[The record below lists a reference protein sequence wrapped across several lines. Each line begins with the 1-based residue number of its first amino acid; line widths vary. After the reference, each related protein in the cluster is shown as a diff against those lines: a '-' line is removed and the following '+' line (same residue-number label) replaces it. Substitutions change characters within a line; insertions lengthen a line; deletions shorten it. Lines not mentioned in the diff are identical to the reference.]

1 MKKYFNRVLT
11 IDPGDNT
18 ALAYWNGDL
27 YPDTKIISLKPTVR
41 RTFTREEQLVLMWD
55 KFEHKLRRYPTINTA
70 YIEGVQVWAGS
81 LKSLTAARKGTLMKL
96 TYLIG
101 GYCKVMD
108 NLDIEFHIINPQE
121 WKGQLSKQAVANR
134 IKRITGNTYNT
145 EHETDA
151 VGIGLSMMK
160 QKKIIRRF

>member
-1 MKKYFNRVLT
+1 MKNIFNRVLT

-18 ALAYWNGDL
+18 ALAYWGGNL
-27 YPDTKIISLKPTVR
+27 YPDTQIIRLRPKER
-41 RTFTREEQLVLMWD
+41 NLRREEQLVLMWD
-55 KFEHKLRRYPTINTA
+55 RFEYQITRYHPINTA

-81 LKSLTAARKGTLMKL
+81 LKSLTAARKGTLLKL
-96 TYLIG
+96 VYLIG
-101 GYCKVMD
+101 GYCKIMD
-108 NLDIEFHIINPQE
+108 NHGIEFHIINPQE

-160 QKKIIRRF
+160 QKEIIRRF